1 MIGVPGNRELI
12 QPNQLKSLLPQETSS
27 FEFNT
32 DLMDRLLL
40 VASSDFQYFLKNC
53 EKSKDV
59 PGFMEYP
66 NGGARIRQNV
76 LHIYQIYLL
85 VFTLKDTENKER
97 GNPLIY
103 YATSLLQ
110 SSIDHLEEAATI
122 ISNLPDSLT
131 ISERTIKENNMI
143 NALSHSVIGSLLVLL
158 IIGLRE
164 YLDNLW
170 VCEKMVDILIKCT
183 IALDQFNRQC
193 NVIKDFDKR
202 MNDNKR
208 RESHTFWIWDLEL
221 MLSYLTSKSCCKII
235 EGLSESEEEEKVG
248 KILKSIVFSGGIE
261 SENGNDT
268 ESENDGEIVL
278 TNKKI
283 ESEFLENIK
292 TNKDNIT
299 NQLIDYMKPF
309 MKTSPLMMLKPTPEI
324 EYPYLSVLLK
334 QCDLWGEA
342 YQIVKEINHS
352 GI

>member
-1 MIGVPGNRELI
+1 M
-12 QPNQLKSLLPQETSS
+12 KSLLPVENT
-27 FEFNT
+27 FEFNI

-40 VASSDFQYFLKNC
+40 VASSDFQYFLRNC
-53 EKSKDV
+53 ENCKDV

-66 NGGARIRQNV
+66 NGGARVRQTV

-85 VFTLKDTENKER
+85 VFTLKDTENKNR

-103 YATSLLQ
+103 YSTSLLQ
-110 SSIDHLEEAATI
+110 SSIEHLEEASTI
-122 ISNLPDSLT
+122 LSNLPDSLT
-131 ISERTIKENNMI
+131 TSERTIKENNMI

-183 IALDQFNRQC
+183 IALDQFNRLC
-193 NVIKDFDKR
+193 NVVKDFDKK
-202 MNDNKR
+202 MNDSKR

-221 MLSYLTSKSCCKII
+221 MLSYLTSKTCCKII

-248 KILKSIVFSGGIE
+248 KILKSVVFSGGIE
-261 SENGNDT
+261 TENEEKD
-268 ESENDGEIVL
+268 EIENEFDDSIL
-278 TNKKI
+278 NNKKI
-283 ESEFLENIK
+283 KNEFLNNIKANNENI
-292 TNKDNIT
+292 TT
-299 NQLIDYMKPF
+299 QLINYMKPF

-324 EYPYLSVLLK
+324 EYPYISVVLK

-342 YQIVKEINHS
+342 YQIIKEINHS
-352 GI
+352 GIYIYI